1 MDCSVCSGYGLP
13 VRIVFWSRGAAL
25 LILAAWF
32 GASVFLTFGAG
43 PAFFS
48 PTMLELVP
56 RETAGRVA
64 QLVLSRYFL
73 LIEACGLL
81 ALGCWVVEFLATDA
95 LERPSL
101 RRRGVLLALLFGLA
115 LAGGFG
121 LQPHLKALNQTRYA
135 KDSTESLRE
144 SARRQF
150 GAWHGVS
157 QAMNLVVLA
166 GVGVALWGAAGPG
179 RGSNSR

>member
-1 MDCSVCSGYGLP
+1 M
-13 VRIVFWSRGAAL
+13 AL

-56 RETAGRVA
+56 RETAGQVA

-81 ALGCWVVEFLATDA
+81 ALVCWAVEFLASYA
-95 LERPSL
+95 LDRRGL
-101 RRRGVLLALLFGLA
+101 RRRGILLALLFGLA

-121 LQPHLKALNQTRYA
+121 LQPTSILL
-135 KDSTESLRE
+135 ST
-144 SARRQF
+144 
-150 GAWHGVS
+150 
-157 QAMNLVVLA
+157 
-166 GVGVALWGAAGPG
+166 GPA
-179 RGSNSR
+179 SSSTFFK